1 MTDGRP
7 SPERLLE
14 RWRVEE
20 GPRDRGRLKLFFGAV
35 AGVGKT
41 FAMLQAAH
49 ELRSRGVDVVIGWVE
64 THGRKDTE
72 ALLPGLERLPP
83 AKIVHSGTALAE
95 FDLDGALARR
105 PRVLLVDELAHS
117 NVPGSRHAK
126 RWQDVEELLA
136 AGIDIFSTLNVQHV
150 ESLNDVVARVTGVA
164 VRELVPDA
172 VLERADAVELVDLPP
187 EELIKRLQE
196 GKVYLGEQAQRA
208 LERFFTEGNL
218 IALRELALRKT
229 AERVDA
235 QMQAWRERHEVAE
248 TWPVAERILVGIGP
262 SPSSARLVRGAKR
275 LAEQLRAQ
283 WIAVWVELPED
294 ARLSQE
300 DRDGIWQTLRRAEE
314 LGAETVRLAG
324 SDAADELIAYAR
336 QRNVS
341 KIVVGK
347 PHGARWR
354 ELFFGSVRER
364 LQRADA
370 GIDIF
375 VLAREESESGSF
387 NPVEREPR
395 RRSRPAGYLVALAAI
410 ALATGFGR
418 LVAPAVEL
426 TNVVMVFL
434 LAVVGIAVRFGRG
447 PSIFASVVSVAAFD
461 FFFVPPALTFAVSD
475 SQYLITFA
483 VMLLVATVI
492 STLTVRLREQ
502 AEGSSQRE
510 RRTAALFSFGRD
522 LARAG
527 GRSSL
532 LHSALEHLTQVFASQ
547 VLILLP
553 NDSGRLEET
562 ASDSVT
568 YHFDE
573 REKAVAQWSFDH
585 GKMAGAHT
593 PTLPAAKGLYIPLRN
608 SGSVLGVIGL
618 HPATGHR
625 VVEPEQLHLL
635 ESFANQLAL
644 ALARPREESP
654 EI

>member
-1 MTDGRP
+1 MPMSDGRP
-7 SPERLLE
+7 SPEHLLE
-14 RWRVEE
+14 RWKLEE
-20 GPRDRGRLKLFFGAV
+20 GRQERGRLKLFFGAV

-49 ELRSRGVDVVIGWVE
+49 ELQSRGIDVVIGWVE

-72 ALLPGLERLPP
+72 ALLEGLERLP
-83 AKIVHSGTALAE
+83 ARALEHRQTALAE

-105 PRVLLVDELAHS
+105 PQVLLVDELAHS

-126 RWQDVEELLA
+126 RWQDVEELLSV
-136 AGIDIFSTLNVQHV
+136 GIDVYSTLNVQHI

-164 VRELVPDA
+164 VRETVPDA

-235 QMQAWRERHEVAE
+235 QMQAWRERHEVAA
-248 TWPVAERILVGIGP
+248 TWPIAERILVGIGP

-275 LAEQLRAQ
+275 LAERLRAQ
-283 WIAVWVELPED
+283 WIAVWVEMPED
-294 ARLSQE
+294 ARLPQR
-300 DRDGIWQTLRRAEE
+300 DRDRIWQTLRLAEE
-314 LGAETVRLAG
+314 LGAETVQLAG
-324 SDAADELIAYAR
+324 RDAAAELIAYAR

-347 PHGARWR
+347 PQGARWR
-354 ELFFGSVRER
+354 ELLFGSVREK

-370 GIDIF
+370 GIDVY
-375 VLAREESESGSF
+375 VLARQDDAG
-387 NPVEREPR
+387 EPARPIDRASR
-395 RRSRPAGYLVALAAI
+395 RRSRPLGYLVALAAI
-410 ALATGFGR
+410 VLATGFGK
-418 LVAPAVEL
+418 LLAPAVEL

-434 LAVVGIAVRFGRG
+434 LAVVGIAMRFGRG

-461 FFFVPPALTFAVSD
+461 FFFVPPHLTFAVAD

-483 VMLLVATVI
+483 VMLAVALVT

-502 AEGSSQRE
+502 AESSSRRE
-510 RRTAALFSFGRD
+510 RRTAALYAFGRD
-522 LARAG
+522 LAQAG
-527 GRSSL
+527 ARQEL
-532 LHSALEHLTQVFASQ
+532 LDSALEHLSQVFVSQ

-553 NDSGRLEET
+553 DGSGRLQEI
-562 ASDSVT
+562 ASDSIT
-568 YHFDE
+568 YRFDE
-573 REKAVAQWSFDH
+573 REKAVAQWVHDH

-593 PTLPAAKGLYIPLRN
+593 ATLPAAKGLYLPLRN
-608 SGSVLGVIGL
+608 AGAVLGVIGL
-618 HPATGHR
+618 HPASGDR

-644 ALARPREESP
+644 ALAR
-654 EI
+654 

>member
-1 MTDGRP
+1 MPVSDGRP

-14 RWRVEE
+14 RWRFEE
-20 GPRDRGRLKLFFGAV
+20 GPQERGRLKLFFGAV

-72 ALLPGLERLPP
+72 ALLEGLERLP
-83 AKIVHSGTALAE
+83 AKALEHRVTVISE
-95 FDLDGALARR
+95 FDLDGALARK
-105 PRVLLVDELAHS
+105 PRVILVDELAHS
-117 NVPGSRHAK
+117 NVPGARHTK

-136 AGIDIFSTLNVQHV
+136 AGIDVFTTLNVQHI

-164 VRELVPDA
+164 VRETVPDA

-218 IALRELALRKT
+218 IALREMALRKT

-235 QMQAWRERHEVAE
+235 QMQAWRARHEVAE
-248 TWPVAERILVGIGP
+248 TWPIAERILVGIGP

-275 LAEQLRAQ
+275 LAERLRAQ

-294 ARLSQE
+294 ARLPQR
-300 DRDGIWQTLRRAEE
+300 DRDRIWETLRRAEE
-314 LGAETVRLAG
+314 LGAETVQLAG
-324 SDAADELIAYAR
+324 SDAAAELVAFAR
-336 QRNVS
+336 ERNVS

-354 ELFFGSVRER
+354 EIAFGSVREK

-375 VLAREESESGSF
+375 VLANDEDQSAPDR
-387 NPVEREPR
+387 PIERDSR

-410 ALATGFGR
+410 ALSTAFGR
-418 LVAPAVEL
+418 LLAPAVEL

-434 LAVVGIAVRFGRG
+434 LAVVGIALRFGRG
-447 PSIFASVVSVAAFD
+447 PSIFASIVSVAAFD
-461 FFFVPPALTFAVSD
+461 FFFVPPQLTFAVSD
-475 SQYLITFA
+475 SQYLITFG
-483 VMLLVATVI
+483 VMLAVALVI

-502 AEGSSQRE
+502 AEGSSRRE
-510 RRTAALFSFGRD
+510 RRTAALYSFGRD
-522 LARAG
+522 LAQAG
-527 GRSSL
+527 ARQEL
-532 LHSALEHLTQVFASQ
+532 LDSALGHLSQVFVSQ

-553 NDSGRLEET
+553 DASGRLQES
-562 ASDSVT
+562 ASESVT
-568 YHFDE
+568 YRFDE
-573 REKAVAQWSFDH
+573 REKAVAQWVFDH

-593 PTLPAAKGLYIPLRN
+593 ATLPAAKGLYLPMRN
-608 SGSVLGVIGL
+608 AGTVLGVIGL
-618 HPATGHR
+618 HPATGDR

-644 ALARPREESP
+644 ALAR
-654 EI
+654 

>member
-1 MTDGRP
+1 MPMSDGRP
-7 SPERLLE
+7 SPEHLLE
-14 RWRVEE
+14 RWNLEE
-20 GPRDRGRLKLFFGAV
+20 GPRERGRLKLFFGAV

-49 ELRSRGVDVVIGWVE
+49 ELKGRGVDVVIGWVE

-72 ALLPGLERLPP
+72 SLLEGLERLP
-83 AKIVHSGTALAE
+83 AKVLEYRESAIPE

-117 NVPGSRHAK
+117 NVPGSRHTK
-126 RWQDVEELLA
+126 RWQDVEEILG
-136 AGIDIFSTLNVQHV
+136 AGIDVFSTLNVQHI

-164 VRELVPDA
+164 VRETVPDA

-218 IALRELALRKT
+218 IALREMALRKT

-248 TWPVAERILVGIGP
+248 TWPIAERILVGIGP

-275 LAEQLRAQ
+275 LAERLRAQ

-294 ARLSQE
+294 ARLPQR
-300 DRDGIWQTLRRAEE
+300 DRDRIWETLRRAEE
-314 LGAETVRLAG
+314 LGAETVQLAG
-324 SDAADELIAYAR
+324 SDAATELIAYAR

-347 PHGARWR
+347 PHGSRWR
-354 ELFFGSVRER
+354 EILFGSVREK
-364 LQRADA
+364 LQRSDA

-375 VLAREESESGSF
+375 VLAREQDESTPVR
-387 NPVEREPR
+387 PVERQSR
-395 RRSRPAGYLVALAAI
+395 RRSRPPGYLAALLAI
-410 ALATGFGR
+410 VLATSFGR
-418 LVAPAVEL
+418 LLAPAVEL

-434 LAVVGIAVRFGRG
+434 LAVVGIALRFGRG

-461 FFFVPPALTFAVSD
+461 FFFVPPQLTFAVSD
-475 SQYLITFA
+475 SQYLITFS
-483 VMLLVATVI
+483 VMLMVAIVI

-502 AEGSSQRE
+502 AETSSHRE
-510 RRTAALFSFGRD
+510 RRTAALYAFGRD
-522 LARAG
+522 LALAG
-527 GRSSL
+527 ERQQL
-532 LHSALEHLTQVFASQ
+532 FDSALEHLSQVFVAQ
-547 VLILLP
+547 VLILIP
-553 NDSGRLEET
+553 DASGRLQEI
-562 ASDSVT
+562 ASESVT
-568 YHFDE
+568 YRFDE
-573 REKAVAQWSFDH
+573 REKAVAQWVYDH

-593 PTLPAAKGLYIPLRN
+593 ATLPAAKGLYLPMRN
-608 SGSVLGVIGL
+608 AGAILGVIGL
-618 HPATGHR
+618 HPATGDR

-635 ESFANQLAL
+635 ETFANQLAL
-644 ALARPREESP
+644 ALAR
-654 EI
+654 

>member
-1 MTDGRP
+1 MSDGRP

-14 RWRVEE
+14 RWKLEE
-20 GPRDRGRLKLFFGAV
+20 GPQERGRLKLFFGAV

-49 ELRSRGVDVVIGWVE
+49 ELKSRGVDVVIGWVE
-64 THGRKDTE
+64 THGRRDTE
-72 ALLPGLERLPP
+72 ALLEGLERLP
-83 AKIVHSGTALAE
+83 AKVLEHRESAIPE

-117 NVPGSRHAK
+117 NVPGSRHNK
-126 RWQDVEELLA
+126 RWQDVEELLG
-136 AGIDIFSTLNVQHV
+136 AGIDVFSTLNVQHI

-164 VRELVPDA
+164 VRETVPDA

-248 TWPVAERILVGIGP
+248 TWPIAERILVGIGP

-275 LAEQLRAQ
+275 LAERLRAQ

-294 ARLSQE
+294 ARLLQR
-300 DRDGIWQTLRRAEE
+300 DRDRIWETLRRAEE
-314 LGAETVRLAG
+314 LGAETAQLAG
-324 SDAADELIAYAR
+324 SDAATELIAFAR

-354 ELFFGSVRER
+354 ELLFGSVRER

-370 GIDIF
+370 GIDIY
-375 VLAREESESGSF
+375 VLAQNEGGQSKARV
-387 NPVEREPR
+387 VERDAR
-395 RRSRPAGYLVALAAI
+395 RRSRPAGYVAALGAI
-410 ALATGFGR
+410 LLATGFGR
-418 LVAPAVEL
+418 LLAPAVEL

-434 LAVVGIAVRFGRG
+434 LAVVGIALRFGRG
-447 PSIFASVVSVAAFD
+447 PSIFASIVSVAAFD
-461 FFFVPPALTFAVSD
+461 FFFVPPQLTFAVSD
-475 SQYLITFA
+475 SQYLITFG
-483 VMLLVATVI
+483 VMLLVAIVI

-502 AEGSSQRE
+502 AETSSRRE
-510 RRTAALFSFGRD
+510 RRTAALYAFGRD
-522 LARAG
+522 LAQARE
-527 GRSSL
+527 RQQL
-532 LHSALEHLTQVFASQ
+532 LDSALEHLSQVFVAQ

-553 NDSGRLEET
+553 DDSGRLQEM
-562 ASDSVT
+562 ASESVT
-568 YHFDE
+568 YRFDE
-573 REKAVAQWSFDH
+573 REKAVAQWAYDH
-585 GKMAGAHT
+585 GAMAGAHSA
-593 PTLPAAKGLYIPLRN
+593 TLPAAKGLYLPMRN
-608 SGSVLGVIGL
+608 GGAILGVIGL
-618 HPATGHR
+618 HPATGDR

-635 ESFANQLAL
+635 EAFANQLAL
-644 ALARPREESP
+644 ALVR
-654 EI
+654 

>member
-1 MTDGRP
+1 MPVNDGRP

-14 RWRVEE
+14 RWKVEE
-20 GPRDRGRLKLFFGAV
+20 GPQERGRLKLFFGAV

-72 ALLPGLERLPP
+72 ALLEGLERLPARKLEHRDTVLP
-83 AKIVHSGTALAE
+83 E

-117 NVPGSRHAK
+117 NAPGSRHNK
-126 RWQDVEELLA
+126 RWQDVEELLG
-136 AGIDIFSTLNVQHV
+136 AGIDVFSTLNVQHI

-164 VRELVPDA
+164 VRETVPDA

-248 TWPVAERILVGIGP
+248 TWPIAERILVGIGP
-262 SPSSARLVRGAKR
+262 SPSSARLVRGAKL
-275 LAEQLRAQ
+275 LAERLKAQ
-283 WIAVWVELPED
+283 WIVAWVELPED
-294 ARLSQE
+294 SRLAQT
-300 DRDGIWQTLRRAEE
+300 DRDRVWQTLRRAEE
-314 LGAETVRLAG
+314 LGAETVQLAG
-324 SDAADELIAYAR
+324 REAAAELLAYAR

-354 ELFFGSVRER
+354 ELLFGSVRER

-370 GIDIF
+370 GIDIY
-375 VLAREESESGSF
+375 VLARQDDEGEPERAIDRGS
-387 NPVEREPR
+387 R
-395 RRSRPAGYLVALAAI
+395 RRSRPLGYLVALAAI

-418 LVAPAVEL
+418 LLAPAVEL

-434 LAVVGIAVRFGRG
+434 LAVVGIAMRFGRG

-461 FFFVPPALTFAVSD
+461 FFFVPPHLTFAVSD

-483 VMLLVATVI
+483 VMLVVALVI

-502 AEGSSQRE
+502 AESSSRRE
-510 RRTAALFSFGRD
+510 RRTAALYAFGRD

-527 GRSSL
+527 ARQEL
-532 LHSALEHLTQVFASQ
+532 LESALGHLTQIFVSQ

-553 NDSGRLEET
+553 DEAGRLQEI
-562 ASDSVT
+562 ASESIT
-568 YHFDE
+568 YRFDE
-573 REKAVAQWSFDH
+573 REKAVAQWVFDH

-593 PTLPAAKGLYIPLRN
+593 STLPAAKGLYLPLRN
-608 SGSVLGVIGL
+608 AGRVLGVIGL
-618 HPATGHR
+618 HPATGDR

-644 ALARPREESP
+644 ALAR
-654 EI
+654 

>member
-1 MTDGRP
+1 MSDGRP

-14 RWRVEE
+14 RWKFEE
-20 GPRDRGRLKLFFGAV
+20 GPQDRGRLKLFFGAV

-72 ALLPGLERLPP
+72 ALLAGLERLP
-83 AKIVHSGTALAE
+83 AMNLAHRETEIAE
-95 FDLDGALARR
+95 FDLDAALARH

-117 NVPGSRHAK
+117 NVPGSRHTK

-136 AGIDIFSTLNVQHV
+136 AGIDVFTTLNVQHI

-164 VRELVPDA
+164 VRETVPDA

-218 IALRELALRKT
+218 IALREMALRKT

-235 QMQAWRERHEVAE
+235 QMQAWRTRHEVAE
-248 TWPVAERILVGIGP
+248 TWPIAERILVGIGP

-275 LAEQLRAQ
+275 LAERLRAQ

-294 ARLSQE
+294 ARLPQR
-300 DRDGIWQTLRRAEE
+300 DRDRIWETLRRAEE
-314 LGAETVRLAG
+314 LGAETVQLAG
-324 SDAADELIAYAR
+324 SDAAAELIAFAR
-336 QRNVS
+336 ERNVS

-354 ELFFGSVRER
+354 EIVFGSVREK

-375 VLAREESESGSF
+375 VLASDEDESS
-387 NPVEREPR
+387 PARPIERDSR

-410 ALATGFGR
+410 VLATAFGR
-418 LVAPAVEL
+418 LLSPAVEL

-434 LAVVGIAVRFGRG
+434 LAVVGIAMRFGRG
-447 PSIFASVVSVAAFD
+447 PSIFASIVSVAAFD
-461 FFFVPPALTFAVSD
+461 FFFVPPQLTFAVSD
-475 SQYLITFA
+475 SQYIITFA
-483 VMLLVATVI
+483 VMLVVAIVI

-502 AEGSSQRE
+502 AEGSSRRE
-510 RRTAALFSFGRD
+510 RRTAALYAFGRD
-522 LARAG
+522 LAQAG
-527 GRSSL
+527 ARQEL
-532 LHSALEHLTQVFASQ
+532 LDSALEHLSQVFVSQ

-553 NDSGRLEET
+553 DTSGRLQES
-562 ASDSVT
+562 ASESVT
-568 YHFDE
+568 YRFDE
-573 REKAVAQWSFDH
+573 REKAVAQWVYDH

-593 PTLPAAKGLYIPLRN
+593 ATLPAAKGLYLPLRN
-608 SGSVLGVIGL
+608 AGTVLGVIGL
-618 HPATGHR
+618 HPATGDR

-644 ALARPREESP
+644 ALAR
-654 EI
+654 

>member
-1 MTDGRP
+1 MPVSDGRP

-14 RWRVEE
+14 RWKLEE
-20 GPRDRGRLKLFFGAV
+20 GPQERGRLKLFFGAV

-49 ELRSRGVDVVIGWVE
+49 ELRNRGVDVVIGWVE

-72 ALLPGLERLPP
+72 ALLEGLERLP
-83 AKIVHSGTALAE
+83 ARVLEHRESAISE

-117 NVPGSRHAK
+117 NVPGSRHTK
-126 RWQDVEELLA
+126 RWQDVEEILG
-136 AGIDIFSTLNVQHV
+136 AGIDVFSTLNVQHI

-164 VRELVPDA
+164 VRETVPDA

-218 IALRELALRKT
+218 IALREMALRKT

-248 TWPVAERILVGIGP
+248 TWPIAERILVGIGP

-275 LAEQLRAQ
+275 LAERLRAQ

-294 ARLSQE
+294 ARLPQR
-300 DRDGIWQTLRRAEE
+300 DRDRIWETLRRAEE
-314 LGAETVRLAG
+314 LGAETAQLAG
-324 SDAADELIAYAR
+324 RDAAAELIAFAR
-336 QRNVS
+336 ERNVS

-354 ELFFGSVRER
+354 EIVFGSVREK

-375 VLAREESESGSF
+375 VLASEEDPSATIR
-387 NPVEREPR
+387 PIERDSR
-395 RRSRPAGYLVALAAI
+395 RRSRPTGYLAALASI
-410 ALATGFGR
+410 AVATGFGR
-418 LVAPAVEL
+418 LLAPAVEL

-434 LAVVGIAVRFGRG
+434 LAVVGIALRFGRG
-447 PSIFASVVSVAAFD
+447 PSIFASIVSVAAFD
-461 FFFVPPALTFAVSD
+461 FFFVPPQLTFAVSD

-483 VMLLVATVI
+483 VMLVVAIVI

-502 AEGSSQRE
+502 AEGSSRRE
-510 RRTAALFSFGRD
+510 RRTAALFAFGRD
-522 LARAG
+522 LAQAG
-527 GRSSL
+527 ARTEL
-532 LHSALEHLTQVFASQ
+532 LDSALEHLSQVFVSQ

-553 NDSGRLEET
+553 DASGRLQES
-562 ASDSVT
+562 ASESIT
-568 YHFDE
+568 YRFDE
-573 REKAVAQWSFDH
+573 REKAVAQWVYDH

-593 PTLPAAKGLYIPLRN
+593 ATLPAAKGLYLPLRN
-608 SGSVLGVIGL
+608 AGTVLGVIGL
-618 HPATGHR
+618 HPATGDR

-644 ALARPREESP
+644 ALAR
-654 EI
+654 

>member
-1 MTDGRP
+1 MPMSDGRP

-14 RWRVEE
+14 RWKFEE
-20 GPRDRGRLKLFFGAV
+20 GQGERGRLKLFFGAV

-49 ELRSRGVDVVIGWVE
+49 ELKGRNVDIVIGWVE

-72 ALLPGLERLPP
+72 ALLAGLERLP
-83 AKIVHSGTALAE
+83 ARIVTHRESAIPE

-117 NVPGSRHAK
+117 NVPGSRHSK
-126 RWQDVEELLA
+126 RWQDVEELLG
-136 AGIDIFSTLNVQHV
+136 AGIDVFSTLNVQHI

-164 VRELVPDA
+164 VRETVPDA

-208 LERFFTEGNL
+208 LDRFFTEGNL

-235 QMQAWRERHEVAE
+235 QMQSWRERHEVAE
-248 TWPVAERILVGIGP
+248 TWPIAERILVGVGP
-262 SPSSARLVRGAKR
+262 APSSARLVRGAKR
-275 LAEQLRAQ
+275 LAERLRAQ
-283 WIAVWVELPED
+283 WIVAWVELPED

-300 DRDGIWQTLRRAEE
+300 DRDRVWQTLRRAEE
-314 LGAETVRLAG
+314 LGAETVQLAG
-324 SDAADELIAYAR
+324 RDAAHELIAFAR

-347 PHGARWR
+347 PHGTRWR
-354 ELFFGSVRER
+354 ELLFGSVREK

-370 GIDIF
+370 GIDIY
-375 VLAREESESGSF
+375 VLAREEDESAPARF
-387 NPVEREPR
+387 VERERR
-395 RRSRPAGYLVALAAI
+395 RRSRPAGYLAASAAI
-410 ALATGFGR
+410 LLATGFGR
-418 LVAPAVEL
+418 LLAPAVEL

-434 LAVVGIAVRFGRG
+434 LAVVGIALRFGRG
-447 PSIFASVVSVAAFD
+447 PSIFASIVSVAAFD
-461 FFFVPPALTFAVSD
+461 FFFVPPHLTFAVSD

-483 VMLLVATVI
+483 VMLVVALVI
-492 STLTVRLREQ
+492 STLTIRLREQ
-502 AEGSSQRE
+502 AETSSHRE
-510 RRTAALFSFGRD
+510 RRTAALYAFGRD
-522 LARAG
+522 LAKAG
-527 GRSSL
+527 ARQEL
-532 LHSALEHLTQVFASQ
+532 LDSALEHLSQVFASQ

-553 NDSGRLEET
+553 DESGRLQEM
-562 ASDSVT
+562 ASESIT
-568 YHFDE
+568 YRFDD
-573 REKAVAQWSFDH
+573 REQAVAQWVFEH

-593 PTLPAAKGLYIPLRN
+593 STLPAAKGLYLPMRN
-608 SGSVLGVIGL
+608 AGTILGVVGL
-618 HPATGHR
+618 HPATGDR

-644 ALARPREESP
+644 ALAR
-654 EI
+654 

>member
-1 MTDGRP
+1 MSDGRP

-14 RWRVEE
+14 RWRLEE
-20 GPRDRGRLKLFFGAV
+20 GPQERGRLKLFFGAV

-49 ELRSRGVDVVIGWVE
+49 ELAGRGIDVVIGWVE

-72 ALLPGLERLPP
+72 ALLAGLERLPSRTLTHRGSE
-83 AKIVHSGTALAE
+83 IAE

-117 NVPGSRHAK
+117 NVPGSRHTK
-126 RWQDVEELLA
+126 RWQDVDELLA
-136 AGIDIFSTLNVQHV
+136 AGIDVFTTLNVQHI

-164 VRELVPDA
+164 VRETVPDA
-172 VLERADAVELVDLPP
+172 VLDRADAVELVDLPP

-196 GKVYLGEQAQRA
+196 GKVYLGEQAERA

-218 IALRELALRKT
+218 IALRELALHKT

-248 TWPVAERILVGIGP
+248 TWPIAERILVGVGP
-262 SPSSARLVRGAKR
+262 APSSARLVRGAKR
-275 LAEQLRAQ
+275 LAERLRAQ
-283 WIAVWVELPED
+283 WIVAWVELPED

-300 DRDGIWQTLRRAEE
+300 DRDRVWQTLRRAEE
-314 LGAETVRLAG
+314 LGAETVQLAG
-324 SDAADELIAYAR
+324 SDAARELLAFAR

-354 ELFFGSVRER
+354 ELLFGSVRER

-370 GIDIF
+370 GIDIY
-375 VLAREESESGSF
+375 VLAREEDG
-387 NPVEREPR
+387 NGRDRTVERR
-395 RRSRPAGYLVALAAI
+395 SRGRSRPAGYIAALAAI
-410 ALATGFGR
+410 LLATGFGS
-418 LVAPAVEL
+418 LLAPAVEL

-434 LAVVGIAVRFGRG
+434 LAVVGIAMRFGRG
-447 PSIFASVVSVAAFD
+447 PSIFASIVSVAAFD
-461 FFFVPPALTFAVSD
+461 FFFVPPHLTFAVSD

-483 VMLLVATVI
+483 VMLAVALVI

-502 AEGSSQRE
+502 AETSSHRE
-510 RRTAALFSFGRD
+510 RRTAALYAFGKD
-522 LARAG
+522 LAKAAAR
-527 GRSSL
+527 REL
-532 LHSALEHLTQVFASQ
+532 LDSALEHLSQVFVSQ

-553 NDSGRLEET
+553 DESGRLQEM
-562 ASDSVT
+562 ASESVT
-568 YHFDE
+568 YRFDD
-573 REKAVAQWSFDH
+573 REKAVAQWAYDH
-585 GKMAGAHT
+585 GAMAGAHT
-593 PTLPAAKGLYIPLRN
+593 ATLPAAKGLYLPMRN
-608 SGSVLGVIGL
+608 AGEILGVIGL
-618 HPATGHR
+618 HPAGGDR

-635 ESFANQLAL
+635 ETFANQLAL
-644 ALARPREESP
+644 ALARERASS
-654 EI
+654 

>member
-1 MTDGRP
+1 MPVSDGRP

-14 RWRVEE
+14 RWKLEE
-20 GPRDRGRLKLFFGAV
+20 GPQERGRLKLFFGAV
-35 AGVGKT
+35 SGVGKT

-49 ELRSRGVDVVIGWVE
+49 ELRNRGVDVVIGWVE

-72 ALLPGLERLPP
+72 ALLEGLERLP
-83 AKIVHSGTALAE
+83 ARVLEHRESAISE

-117 NVPGSRHAK
+117 NVPGSRHTK
-126 RWQDVEELLA
+126 RWQDVEEILG
-136 AGIDIFSTLNVQHV
+136 AGIDVFSTLNVQHI

-164 VRELVPDA
+164 VRETVPDA

-218 IALRELALRKT
+218 IALREMALRKT

-248 TWPVAERILVGIGP
+248 TWPIAERILVGIGP

-275 LAEQLRAQ
+275 LAERLRAQ

-294 ARLSQE
+294 ARLPQR
-300 DRDGIWQTLRRAEE
+300 DRDRIWETLRRAEE
-314 LGAETVRLAG
+314 LGAETAQLAG
-324 SDAADELIAYAR
+324 RDAAAELIAFAR
-336 QRNVS
+336 ERNVS

-354 ELFFGSVRER
+354 EIVFGSVREK

-370 GIDIF
+370 GLDIF
-375 VLAREESESGSF
+375 VLASEEDPSATIR
-387 NPVEREPR
+387 PIERDSR
-395 RRSRPAGYLVALAAI
+395 RRSRPTGYLAALASI
-410 ALATGFGR
+410 AVATGFGR
-418 LVAPAVEL
+418 LLAPAVEL

-434 LAVVGIAVRFGRG
+434 LAVVGIALRFGRG
-447 PSIFASVVSVAAFD
+447 PSIFASIVSVAAFD
-461 FFFVPPALTFAVSD
+461 FFFVPPQLTFAVSD

-483 VMLLVATVI
+483 VMLVVAIVI

-502 AEGSSQRE
+502 AEGSSRRE
-510 RRTAALFSFGRD
+510 RRTAALFAFGRD
-522 LARAG
+522 LAQAG
-527 GRSSL
+527 ARTEL
-532 LHSALEHLTQVFASQ
+532 LDSALEHLSQVFVSQ

-553 NDSGRLEET
+553 DASGRLQES
-562 ASDSVT
+562 ASESIT
-568 YHFDE
+568 YRFDE
-573 REKAVAQWSFDH
+573 REKAVAQWVYDH

-593 PTLPAAKGLYIPLRN
+593 ATLPAAKGLYLPLRN
-608 SGSVLGVIGL
+608 AGSVLGVIGL
-618 HPATGHR
+618 HPATGDR

-644 ALARPREESP
+644 ALAR
-654 EI
+654 

>member
-1 MTDGRP
+1 MPVSDGRP

-14 RWRVEE
+14 RWKLEE
-20 GPRDRGRLKLFFGAV
+20 GPQERGRLKLFFGAV
-35 AGVGKT
+35 SGVGKT

-49 ELRSRGVDVVIGWVE
+49 ELRNRGVDVVIGWVE

-72 ALLPGLERLPP
+72 ALLEGLERLP
-83 AKIVHSGTALAE
+83 ARVLEHRESAISE

-117 NVPGSRHAK
+117 NVPGSRHTK
-126 RWQDVEELLA
+126 RWQDVEEILG
-136 AGIDIFSTLNVQHV
+136 AGIDVFSTLNVQHI

-164 VRELVPDA
+164 VRETVPDA

-218 IALRELALRKT
+218 IALREMALRKT

-248 TWPVAERILVGIGP
+248 TWPIAERILVGIGP

-275 LAEQLRAQ
+275 LAERLRAQ

-294 ARLSQE
+294 ARLPQR
-300 DRDGIWQTLRRAEE
+300 DRDRIWETLRRAEE
-314 LGAETVRLAG
+314 LGAETAQLAG
-324 SDAADELIAYAR
+324 RDAAAELIAFAR
-336 QRNVS
+336 ERNVS

-354 ELFFGSVRER
+354 EIVFGSVREK

-375 VLAREESESGSF
+375 VLASEEDPSATIR
-387 NPVEREPR
+387 PIERDSR
-395 RRSRPAGYLVALAAI
+395 RRSRPTGYLAALASI
-410 ALATGFGR
+410 AVATGFGR
-418 LVAPAVEL
+418 LLAPAVEL

-434 LAVVGIAVRFGRG
+434 LAVVGIALRFGRG
-447 PSIFASVVSVAAFD
+447 PSIFASIVSVAAFD
-461 FFFVPPALTFAVSD
+461 FFFVPPQLTFAVSD

-483 VMLLVATVI
+483 VMLVVAIVI

-502 AEGSSQRE
+502 AEGSSRRE
-510 RRTAALFSFGRD
+510 RRTAALFAFGRD
-522 LARAG
+522 LAQAG
-527 GRSSL
+527 ARTEL
-532 LHSALEHLTQVFASQ
+532 LDSALEHLSQVFVSQ

-553 NDSGRLEET
+553 DASGRLQES
-562 ASDSVT
+562 ASESIT
-568 YHFDE
+568 YRFDE
-573 REKAVAQWSFDH
+573 REKAVAQWVYDH

-593 PTLPAAKGLYIPLRN
+593 ATLPAAKGLYLPLRN
-608 SGSVLGVIGL
+608 AGTVLGVIGL
-618 HPATGHR
+618 HPATGDR

-644 ALARPREESP
+644 ALAR
-654 EI
+654 